1 MVWGLGFDSRG
12 SSGGD
17 GVPADVR
24 KAGRARGY
32 QKDGSVTYGAPL
44 VLSSLVARPSLNLRQ
59 LSVP

>member
-24 KAGRARGY
+24 KAGRA
-32 QKDGSVTYGAPL
+32 QNDGSVSYGARWVRLRLWP
-44 VLSSLVARPSLNLRQ
+44 ARA
-59 LSVP
+59 